1 VHANDARPSR
11 TGRLTR
17 SQRLRRPQEF
27 AAVLAARG
35 GASMRATG
43 NRLSMTAAWSA
54 AADVR
59 PTRLGIT
66 VGKRMARRSIDR
78 ALVKRIVREAFRHV
92 APTLDRAA
100 AGAGVAV
107 DVSVRLKAPLGEP
120 GSPLRPA
127 LAVLRRGLRADV
139 DELLQALIGR
149 VGTIDAHA

>member
-1 VHANDARPSR
+1 
-11 TGRLTR
+11 
-17 SQRLRRPQEF
+17 
-27 AAVLAARG
+27 
-35 GASMRATG
+35 MRAAG
-43 NRLSMTAAWSA
+43 DRLSMTAAWSA
-54 AADVR
+54 APDAR

-100 AGAGVAV
+100 AGAGVVV

-127 LAVLRRGLRADV
+127 LAVLRRGLRADA
-139 DELLQALIGR
+139 DRLLQALIGR
-149 VGTIDAHA
+149 LGTIDAHA

>member
-1 VHANDARPSR
+1 M
-11 TGRLTR
+11 
-17 SQRLRRPQEF
+17 
-27 AAVLAARG
+27 LAARG
-35 GASMRATG
+35 GASMRAAG

-54 AADVR
+54 AADAR

-66 VGKRMARRSIDR
+66 VGKRTARRSIDR

-92 APTLDRAA
+92 APKLDRAA

-127 LAVLRRGLRADV
+127 LAVLRRGLRADA
-139 DELLQALIGR
+139 DHLLQALNGR
-149 VGTIDAHA
+149 LETIDAHA